1 MALRGPFR
9 TRAIKGPGVETND
22 IAQLLKEKQISLP
35 GVPAPAGNY
44 QPFVRSGN
52 LVFINQYALKEGKL
66 INLGKIGVD
75 VTEEQVKEAT
85 RITIRQYLK

>member
-35 GVPAPAGNY
+35 GVRTCRKLSAVCKNWQLSFY
-44 QPFVRSGN
+44 QSICAKRGE
-52 LVFINQYALKEGKL
+52 I
-66 INLGKIGVD
+66 D
-75 VTEEQVKEAT
+75 
-85 RITIRQYLK
+85 